1 MAKDQSEKVY
11 WTLLNH
17 EGWQLYLAAT
27 EKGLAYVGSIDAPF
41 EELSA
46 WVSKRIPNYAL
57 EENRSLMK
65 PYEMEIVEFL
75 EGLRRDFTIPLDL
88 RGSEFQHRVWA
99 ELLRVPFGKSATYT
113 EIAEKIQRPDAVR
126 AVGTAIGAN
135 PLLIIAP
142 CHRIL
147 GKHGECRGYRG
158 GLEMR
163 RRLLE
168 LEK

>member
-1 MAKDQSEKVY
+1 MAKGQGEKVY
-11 WTLLNH
+11 WTLLSH
-17 EGWQLYLAAT
+17 EGWRLYLAAT

-41 EELSA
+41 EELST
-46 WVSKRIPNYAL
+46 WVRRRIPNYEL
-57 EENRSLMK
+57 VESKDFMK
-65 PYEMEIVEFL
+65 RYEREIMEYL
-75 EGLRRDFTIPLDL
+75 EGNRRDFTIPLDL
-88 RGSEFQHRVWA
+88 RGTEFQHKVWA
-99 ELLRVPFGKSATYT
+99 ELLRVPFGESATYT
-113 EIAEKIQRPDAVR
+113 EIAEKIARPDAVR

-163 RRLLE
+163 QRLLE